1 MPVRVNKGKR
11 RLVISFSVLAVL
23 SFGVWIHLAHQRPV
37 LSWKG
42 HPSTYWIGRLSFHDL
57 DNGEVSA
64 EEFLFAAG
72 KGVVPELIRGLH
84 LRDNWLSDKW
94 TDMYFKLGKWQRFF
108 KMPVKRS
115 EYRANCAR
123 ALGLLGAAAS
133 EAEPALLQCL
143 KDKDLSVRR
152 EAAEAL
158 GRIADDKSRV
168 APALVAGLA
177 STDQNYR
184 LACIIGLI
192 YCLPGSTE
200 AAKALR

>member
-1 MPVRVNKGKR
+1 M
-11 RLVISFSVLAVL
+11 
-23 SFGVWIHLAHQRPV
+23 
-37 LSWKG
+37 
-42 HPSTYWIGRLSFHDL
+42 
-57 DNGEVSA
+57 SA

-115 EYRANCAR
+115 AYRVNCVR

-192 YCLPGSTE
+192 HCLPGSTE
-200 AAKALR
+200 AAKALRGIVRDPDSNKRA